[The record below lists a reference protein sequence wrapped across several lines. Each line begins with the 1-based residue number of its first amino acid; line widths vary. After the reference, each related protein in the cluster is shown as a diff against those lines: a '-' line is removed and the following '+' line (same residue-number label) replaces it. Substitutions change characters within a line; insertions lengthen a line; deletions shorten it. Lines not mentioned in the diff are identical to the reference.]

1 MCKNC
6 ELKDDRIKA
15 LEQIVEE
22 FMRFFHKIDKEIK
35 DEKPEKLLSNL
46 TIIEPENVARV

>member
-6 ELKDDRIKA
+6 ELKDDRIA
-15 LEQIVEE
+15 ELEQIVEE
-22 FMRFFHKIDKEIK
+22 FMRFLHKIDEEIK
-35 DEKPEKLLSNL
+35 DEKPKKKLSNL